1 MYYSL
6 YGNGSSGNH
15 GCEAIARGTFEVLG
29 KEENRFAILADQVEQ
44 DRQVGLD
51 RYAQLQSAKTELR
64 KDARFLAAYAKLK
77 LRGDYAAMDVLP
89 YLDRIREQKGKTD
102 LALSVGGDNYCYGGT
117 ELYRYLNQA
126 YHDARIPTVLWGCS
140 IEPSVVRQD
149 KVREDL
155 LLYNAV
161 VARESITYE
170 AVKAVQ
176 PNTVLAPDPAFRMPA
191 ASCEMDERFDAGNVI
206 GLNISPMIVSNEKS
220 KGMARANYEE
230 LLRFLLEETSS
241 TVALIPHV
249 VWPQNDDRAEL
260 RRLYEL
266 FPQKDRMILVEDHN
280 APELKYLISRCSFF
294 IGART
299 HATIAAYSSC
309 VPTLVVGYS
318 VKARGIAR
326 DLFGTEKGY
335 VVPVQGLSYETELRE
350 AFQALYSREEQIRGH
365 LESMMPSYIAQT
377 EAAREATERV
387 VKNG

>member
-15 GCEAIARGTFEVLG
+15 GCEAIVRGTFEVLG

-117 ELYRYLNQA
+117 ELYRYLNIA

-191 ASCEMDERFDAGNVI
+191 ASFEADERFDAGNVI

-249 VWPQNDDRAEL
+249 VWPRNDDRTEL
-260 RRLYEL
+260 LRLYEL

-335 VVPVQGLSYETELRE
+335 VVPVQSLSYETELRE

-365 LESMMPSYIAQT
+365 LESMMPSYITQT
-377 EAAREATERV
+377 EAAREAAERV